1 MDDATLA
8 ALRTASSAVFDIG
21 FAAMVGALATPVL
34 LQDGSSDWSARR
46 ARRCRGLF
54 ASAGFV
60 ALAASLAWMALQAI
74 AMTELPPVAALAA
87 VGGIVAGTAFGRAWA
102 IATLALLAAL
112 ALAGAFRYRRLPR
125 QALALMLVTVAVA
138 HASAGHA
145 GANGFGWLVPALAVH
160 ELATGLWA
168 GGVFAA
174 AWTVLRGA
182 PDAFDGARY
191 AARLSTLA
199 TAALAGVV
207 LTGAAIA
214 WHGLGGSLAPLAPLE
229 PAAELSWGVML
240 DVKLALV
247 ALAIALGGFN
257 RLAVMPSLPESLPRF
272 ARLLR
277 LEAVV
282 LLAAL
287 VAAAWLANG
296 EPPAV

>member
-34 LQDGSSDWSARR
+34 LQDGASDWAMRR

-54 ASAGFV
+54 AGAGFV
-60 ALAASLAWMALQAI
+60 ALAASLAWIALQAI
-74 AMTELPPVAALAA
+74 ALTELPPVAALAA
-87 VGGIVAGTAFGRAWA
+87 VGGIVADTAFGRAWA
-102 IATLALLAAL
+102 IATLALVSAL

-125 QALALMLVTVAVA
+125 RTLALLLVIVAVA

-160 ELATGLWA
+160 VLATGLWA

-174 AWTVLRGA
+174 ALTVLRGK
-182 PDAFDGARY
+182 PDAVDGARY
-191 AARLSTLA
+191 ATRLSTLA
-199 TAALAGVV
+199 TWALAGVV

-214 WHGLGGSLAPLAPLE
+214 WHGLGGSLTPLAPVS
-229 PAAELSWGVML
+229 ELSWGVML
-240 DVKLALV
+240 DAKLALV
-247 ALAIALGGFN
+247 AVAIALGGFN
-257 RLAVMPSLPESLPRF
+257 RLAVMPRLPGSLPRF
-272 ARLLR
+272 ARVLR
-277 LEAVV
+277 VEAVV

-287 VAAAWLANG
+287 AAAAWLANG
-296 EPPAV
+296 EPPAM

>member
-1 MDDATLA
+1 MEDATLA
-8 ALRTASSAVFDIG
+8 ALRTASSAMFDIG

-54 ASAGFV
+54 AGAGFV

-74 AMTELPPVAALAA
+74 ALTELPPVAALAA
-87 VGGIVAGTAFGRAWA
+87 VGGIVADTAFGRAWA
-102 IATLALLAAL
+102 VATLALLAAL

-125 QALALMLVTVAVA
+125 QTLALMLVTVAVA

-145 GANGFGWLVPALAVH
+145 GANGFGWLVPAVAVH

-182 PDAFDGARY
+182 PDALDGARY
-191 AARLSTLA
+191 ATRLSTLA
-199 TAALAGVV
+199 TAALAGVA

-214 WHGLGGSLAPLAPLE
+214 WHGLGGSLAPLAPV
-229 PAAELSWGVML
+229 AGALSWGVML
-240 DVKLALV
+240 DAKLALV
-247 ALAIALGGFN
+247 ALAVALGGFN

-272 ARLLR
+272 ARVLR
-277 LEAVV
+277 VEAVV